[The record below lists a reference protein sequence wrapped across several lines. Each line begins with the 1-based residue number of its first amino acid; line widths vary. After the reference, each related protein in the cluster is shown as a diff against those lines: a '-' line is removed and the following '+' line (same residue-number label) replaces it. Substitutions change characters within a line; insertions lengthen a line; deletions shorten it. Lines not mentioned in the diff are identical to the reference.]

1 MEWPS
6 LRFWVCS
13 VIKYLVWEIISV
25 YFFFAG
31 RKFWKFLLLGEL
43 CQWRSFKKC
52 HSIGKCTVGISVD
65 FIFCRDILFLQIR
78 YCTHIQADLDPCSV
92 KVLSLAA
99 KI

>member
-1 MEWPS
+1 MN
-6 LRFWVCS
+6 LFCNKVFGLGNNKG
-13 VIKYLVWEIISV
+13 V
-25 YFFFAG
+25 FFFAG